1 MDKDEQVFLAAA
13 ILLSA
18 AVGQRHEPVDEKQ
31 VALAVGNARKL
42 YVEVQKQND
51 EAGNALPIDGV
62 QKAMMEQQVKRT
74 GKG

>member
-1 MDKDEQVFLAAA
+1 LDKDEQVFLAAA

-62 QKAMMEQQVKRT
+62 QKAMMDQQAKRT

>member
-42 YVEVQKQND
+42 YAEVQKQND
-51 EAGNALPIDGV
+51 EARNALPIDGV
-62 QKAMMEQQVKRT
+62 QKATMEQQAKRV

>member
-1 MDKDEQVFLAAA
+1 LDKDEQVFLAAA

-42 YVEVQKQND
+42 CAEVQKQND
-51 EAGNALPIDGV
+51 EARNALPMDGV
-62 QKAMMEQQVKRT
+62 QKAMMEQQATRT

>member
-1 MDKDEQVFLAAA
+1 LDKDEQVFLAAA

-42 YVEVQKQND
+42 YAEVQKQND
-51 EAGNALPIDGV
+51 EDRNALPMDGV
-62 QKAMMEQQVKRT
+62 QKATMEQQAKRV
-74 GKG
+74 GKD